1 MNKVASSAVGCLN
14 RKKQLQPFIFKIHLL
29 PLSNYRVFQKL
40 VPIVNCIL
48 HKAFN
53 ASLGKCTLIQSRNL
67 SK

>member
-14 RKKQLQPFIFKIHLL
+14 RKKQPFIFKIHLL

-53 ASLGKCTLIQSRNL
+53 ASLGKCTLIQLRNL